1 MVKSKKVRLK
11 DIAYALDVSVTCVSR
26 SLRDCSDISEDTKKR
41 IRAKAIELGYQ
52 SKYNELKTK
61 EKFVVALILDSITNP
76 YFTKFGDYLIR
87 KLNKENYDFLIMI
100 TDPFFKVD
108 DTLIKKCIYRNAD
121 IILSFN
127 EFDEKAIELSKI
139 NNVPLVLI
147 GRIPKFDYVNA
158 FYTDDEKGGVLAFNH
173 LVENGKKKL
182 VYLEESRS
190 EASLRRLVGFNKQVE
205 NYPDVKITIHDC
217 NDLAFIAEEI
227 KKDKIDGVFAY
238 NDAVALNLVKVLK
251 ANNLENKNAIIV
263 GYDDDIDYINQY
275 DSSFKTI
282 TFDYDE
288 VSDIVISIIKNKL
301 ERKIKNKIYRTQVD
315 VALK

>member
-26 SLRDCSDISEDTKKR
+26 SLRDCSDISENTKKR

-100 TDPFFKVD
+100 TDSFFKVD

-158 FYTDDEKGGVLAFNH
+158 FYTDDEKGGTLAFNH
-173 LVENGKKKL
+173 LIENGKKKL
-182 VYLEESRS
+182 VYLEEPRS

-205 NYPDVKITIHDC
+205 KYPDVKIAIHDY
-217 NDLAFIAEEI
+217 NNLDFIVEEI

-238 NDAVALNLVKVLK
+238 NDAVALKLVKLLK
-251 ANNLENKNAIIV
+251 AKNLENKNAIIV

-275 DSSFKTI
+275 DSNFKTI

-315 VALK
+315 VTLK